1 MTSEAKKSFENNP
14 YHMMN
19 ISTKFHQ
26 SSPFVLVD
34 IEVLLKIVFFCPPR
48 TLMTSEAKNKSLE

>member
-34 IEVLLKIVFFCPPR
+34 IEVLLKIVFFGLRGRERPR
-48 TLMTSEAKNKSLE
+48 RPKISL